1 MLTKDESSVKPAQ
14 LLGDFLRLS
23 PKDQRGFIK
32 RMYELIDIL
41 KAVETDSKS
50 SKEVQEDRSFNSI
63 QELNETL
70 AMIDPDLTAYHPY
83 SRGDAI
89 WIEISDEVLI
99 AIESPN
105 AFTQG
110 EYYFDVCCSCNGD
123 AQKALMLSKILVIVS
138 KIIEQFNS
146 YGIESLSLKET
157 NDDN

>member
-23 PKDQRGFIK
+23 PEDQRGFIK

-50 SKEVQEDRSFNSI
+50 SQELKKDLSFNSI
-63 QELNETL
+63 QELNEAL
-70 AMIDPDLTAYHPY
+70 AMIDPSLTAYPY
-83 SRGDAI
+83 LEGDAI
-89 WIEISDEVLI
+89 WIEASDEVLI
-99 AIESPN
+99 TIDSPN

-110 EYYFDVCCSCNGD
+110 EYYFDVGCPCNGD
-123 AQKALMLSKILVIVS
+123 AGKALVLSKVLVIVS
-138 KIIEQFNS
+138 KLVNQFNS
-146 YGIESLSLKET
+146 YGIESLSLKEA

>member
-23 PKDQRGFIK
+23 PEDQRGFIK

-41 KAVETDSKS
+41 KAVETDSKL
-50 SKEVQEDRSFNSI
+50 SKEVQKDLSFNSI
-63 QELNETL
+63 QELNEAL
-70 AMIDPDLTAYHPY
+70 AMIDPDLTTYH
-83 SRGDAI
+83 RGDAI
-89 WIEISDEVLI
+89 WIEASDEVLI
-99 AIESPN
+99 TIESPN
-105 AFTQG
+105 AFAQG
-110 EYYFDVCCSCNGD
+110 EYYFDVCCPCNGG
-123 AQKALMLSKILVIVS
+123 AQKALMLSKVLVIVS